1 MNDNILHLML
11 HFLMSLLLCLF
22 FIFFNASPWDHH
34 HRDYHFT
41 VPAIWKPIV
50 NPGRWNAAE
59 LLCGCVAAT
68 ALAVGLS
75 LTGEAPTP
83 HKLLFI
89 LLVGFLAI
97 FSPPFISAL
106 INCNRLG
113 TGDLDNGW
121 VFDLKIMKVLHFACK
136 TAFSCYLLGTQKFV
150 DASLLLKLVKSI
162 FDQGSQADIFSF
174 FAPTI
179 YMIFISFRLWQVL
192 GETLVDLKG
201 VLLKDVLFRV
211 YQNFVV
217 FQSGVP
223 AVFLLNFLVCACAYG
238 GHLLGYK
245 VRKAIIRHGV
255 RTSDPGNPTP
265 LASPEEKARTEVW
278 ASWVGRAGVLY
289 FVGLFGVLMMSA
301 E

>member
-121 VFDLKIMKVLHFACK
+121 VFDLKVMKVLHFACK

-192 GETLVDLKG
+192 GDTLVDLKG

-223 AVFLLNFLVCACAYG
+223 AVFLLNFLVWAGQHG